1 LTIFCDRDIIWVSPS
16 VQAATQRSPQAH
28 SPACGVLHLR
38 QVVEVAKQRGKRM
51 DPRHRRFVLEYIQ
64 DLDATAAARRA
75 GYSPRSA
82 KNTGYRLMQR
92 PEIQQAIAEA
102 QADLERELIDS
113 AERVRRDLLR
123 ATEGAIEDRDWRGLG
138 KLAELRCKCLG
149 MLVDRHRVEGAD
161 GSAPTIVLRWS
172 ES

>member
-1 LTIFCDRDIIWVSPS
+1 M
-16 VQAATQRSPQAH
+16 
-28 SPACGVLHLR
+28 
-38 QVVEVAKQRGKRM
+38 EVAKRRKTGRLSAKY
-51 DPRHRRFVLEYIQ
+51 RRFVLEYLQ
-64 DLDATAAARRA
+64 DCNPTAAARRA
-75 GYSPRSA
+75 GYSPRTA

-92 PEIQQAIAEA
+92 PEVQEAIAEA
-102 QADLERELIDS
+102 QEARARELGDS
-113 AERVRRDLLR
+113 AEQAARDLL
-123 ATEGAIEDRDWRGLG
+123 AWCQGAAEDRDWRGLG